1 MAIGRKT
8 SQLEHGVP
16 STEDYFDYVDVS
28 ETVPALKDKTS
39 LISTLIA
46 LIGGGGGGGTY
57 TNLNPTPDQ
66 TGHVEAGTTFDG
78 VALTDVFDML
88 FYSLMATFSAQNT
101 PRRLGSSN
109 AVTLNW
115 SVTRAGDPIT
125 QIIVAGQD
133 IVETGDSQSGTV
145 STTATQNVDTSFAMS
160 VTDGANIVNKTTIV
174 QWLNDRFWGSLN
186 LTGAGTVASSI
197 TDLVNSPPT
206 DAQIKSLLS
215 RELSGTRAQSRN
227 GINAAGNFLAFAW
240 PTSFGTPTFIVNGL
254 TNTAFTKVRSASAF
268 VNADGYTANYDVW
281 MSNTRYNSPVGQ
293 FQII

>member
-1 MAIGRKT
+1 MAVARKT
-8 SQLEHGVP
+8 SELVIEPPSLED
-16 STEDYFDYVDVS
+16 TFDYVDQS
-28 ETVPALKDKTS
+28 ETDVAKKDKRSKFEYLT
-39 LISTLIA
+39 A
-46 LIGGGGGGGTY
+46 LLGGGSGGGTY

-66 TGHVEAGTTFDG
+66 TGHVEAGTSFDA
-78 VALTDVFDML
+78 VAITDVFDML

-109 AVTLNW
+109 AVVLNW
-115 SVTRAGDPIT
+115 SVTGAGDPIT

-133 IVETGDSQSGTV
+133 ITETGDSQSGTV
-145 STTATQNVDTSFAMS
+145 NTTATQNVNTSFAMS

-186 LTGAGTVASSI
+186 LTGAGAVASSI
-197 TDLVNSPPT
+197 TDMVSSHPT
-206 DAQIKSLLS
+206 DAQIKALLS
-215 RELSGTRAQSRN
+215 RELSATRVQNRN

-240 PTSFGTPTFIVNGL
+240 PSSFGTPTFLVNGL
-254 TNTAFTKVRSASAF
+254 TNTAFTKVRSDSPF
-268 VNADGYTANYDVW
+268 TNADGYTANYDLW